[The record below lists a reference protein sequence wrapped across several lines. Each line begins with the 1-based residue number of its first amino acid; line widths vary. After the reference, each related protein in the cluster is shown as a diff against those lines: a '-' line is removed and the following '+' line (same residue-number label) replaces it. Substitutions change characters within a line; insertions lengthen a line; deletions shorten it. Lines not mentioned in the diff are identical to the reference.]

1 MLSLD
6 RWPAWV
12 RVALALVLA
21 AAATLLVDDGSGWLQ
36 FAALVPALVLAASVI
51 GSDRG
56 DGASV
61 FILLLML
68 AAIPIAMLVG
78 RAAALG
84 LLALLPLAAWW
95 LLDRPSTQRPA

>member
-6 RWPAWV
+6 RWPAWL
-12 RVALALVLA
+12 RLGLALVFA
-21 AAATLLVDDGSGWLQ
+21 AAATLLVEGGSGWLR

-61 FILLLML
+61 FILLWMV
-68 AAIPIAMLVG
+68 AAIPVAVLVG
-78 RAAALG
+78 REAA
-84 LLALLPLAAWW
+84 LALLVLLPVAGWW
-95 LLDRPSTQRPA
+95 LVDRPGTQRPT